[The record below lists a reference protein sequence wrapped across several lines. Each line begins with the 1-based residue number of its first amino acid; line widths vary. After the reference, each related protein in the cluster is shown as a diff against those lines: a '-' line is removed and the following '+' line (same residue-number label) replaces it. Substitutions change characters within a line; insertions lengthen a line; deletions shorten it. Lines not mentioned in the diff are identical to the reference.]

1 VAVAHLASTAMDCAD
16 PAALADFWA
25 ALVGGEVA
33 YRSDEFCAVKTANG
47 WLATVKVADYHAPT
61 WPRDGVPKQM
71 HLDLAT
77 TDLDAAE
84 AQALRLGATKATDQ
98 PAPDRWRVMLDP
110 AGHPFCFSTQI
121 PD

>member
-1 VAVAHLASTAMDCAD
+1 VAVARLASTAMDCAD

-71 HLDLAT
+71 HSVSRHRSRTSRLPLRG
-77 TDLDAAE
+77 AA
-84 AQALRLGATKATDQ
+84 
-98 PAPDRWRVMLDP
+98 
-110 AGHPFCFSTQI
+110 
-121 PD
+121 